1 MKKEKGNEV
10 KGMQRQKEAG
20 IGQKLKMGFIRIGLI
35 ASLSGIIGIVLMSL
49 VTKQY
54 DNALQDYGFVQGD
67 VGRTAARFA
76 ETRSALRAAIGYEDE
91 EAVKQQVSVHDGY
104 KEAFEESFET
114 MKSQINDDDEM
125 DIVNNIEG
133 MLVDYWALDAEIL
146 SEGTVGEQSKKQA
159 AEVRAMEELAPK
171 YDEVYTQIVALMDLC
186 VENGKKLQATLG
198 VIKILMIVIVLI
210 IIVFSLFYATRRGN
224 RIARDISEPLHALS
238 ERLRGFARGDLDSP
252 FPVVNTKDEISDM
265 VEVAKGMADTLNIII
280 SDAGD
285 LLAEMAEGNYAIDTR
300 IGEKYV
306 GKFSALRDAM
316 TAMNHQMNNALQQVE
331 DASKQVSA
339 GSENLAEASQ
349 ALAEGATEQAGSVEE
364 LTATIITI
372 TEEVERTAKDLS
384 ESTAMASKYADE
396 ADKSRTE
403 MDNLSE
409 AMARINET
417 SQKIGQIISDIEDI
431 ASQTNLLSLNASI
444 EAARA
449 GEAGRGFA
457 VVADQIR
464 QLAEQSAQS
473 AVDSRQLIERSLQE
487 VEAGNHA
494 VEQVSVTLEH
504 VVDGMQ
510 EIASSARTL
519 SEQSLAQAKAMEQA
533 EAGVSQIS
541 EVIQS
546 NSASAEESSATSQ
559 ELSAQAVGLS
569 ELVDQFTLRRE

>member
-1 MKKEKGNEV
+1 MKKEKESEV
-10 KGMQRQKEAG
+10 KGMRKQKEAG
-20 IGQKLKMGFIRIGLI
+20 IGQRLKMGFIKIGI
-35 ASLSGIIGIVLMSL
+35 MASLSGVVGIILMMIV
-49 VTKQY
+49 TTEYNK
-54 DNALQDYGFVQGD
+54 ALEDYGFIQGD
-67 VGRTAARFA
+67 VGKAEARLS
-76 ETRSALRAAIGYEDE
+76 ETRSALRAVIGYEDAE
-91 EAVKQQVSVHDGY
+91 NIATQADLHDQY
-104 KEAFEESFET
+104 KGSFEEIFEQLGNNL
-114 MKSQINDDDEM
+114 KDDD
-125 DIVNNIEG
+125 
-133 MLVDYWALDAEIL
+133 LVETYNSIKGELTDYWKLDAEIL
-146 SEGTVGEQSKKQA
+146 EMGASNDSAVRSEAQEKAMNELSPQYNAIFEQF
-159 AEVRAMEELAPK
+159 M
-171 YDEVYTQIVALMDLC
+171 TLMAQC
-186 VENGKKLQATLG
+186 VEAGQKIQATLNI
-198 VIKILMIVIVLI
+198 VQMAMIAIIAV
-210 IIVFSLFYATRRGN
+210 IIVFAIIFAIRRGKA
-224 RIARDISEPLHALS
+224 IAKGISVPMQELS
-238 ERLRGFARGDLDSP
+238 ERLHGFANGDLDSP
-252 FPVVNTKDEISDM
+252 FPVVNTKDEIEDM
-265 VEVAKGMADTLNIII
+265 VEVARGMANTLNLII

-285 LLAEMAEGNYAIDTR
+285 LLSEMAEGNYAIDSH

-306 GKFSALRDAM
+306 GKFAALRDAM
-316 TAMNHQMNNALQQVE
+316 TAMNHQMNDALQQVE

-384 ESTAMASKYADE
+384 ESTEMASRYADE

-487 VEAGNHA
+487 VDAGNRA

-504 VVDGMQ
+504 VVSGMQ
-510 EIASSARTL
+510 EIAGSARTL

-546 NSASAEESSATSQ
+546 NSASAEQSSATSQ

-569 ELVDQFTLRRE
+569 ELVDQFTLRRD